1 MLGTSGCKSNATDH
15 GASSSKLRLVT
26 TLRFYVPDV
35 SMESLARR
43 LRRRP
48 DDTGGRVSPSGSTAS
63 SRKKREA
70 LKRLHSSATHS
81 DANITVASEL
91 PSYDV
96 STIDFALTPTT
107 KASTSS
113 STPTTSTDSPKLNRR
128 EQMRHRLNRMLSKTG
143 MKGSRIASL
152 QSIRSSSSIGL
163 GLNASAGGTGTNISD
178 EDDDTSA
185 SGDYT
190 PPRRMMR
197 SSIIP
202 NLTVTPTSDGS
213 GSNTAGNASPA
224 ASVRTVYRVNPDTG
238 RPAAQQVYNPSFLS
252 PARAKTRGRTPSS
265 PRFLSRRSSASP
277 SPSPRSGASF
287 PRRTS
292 SLRHSKEFPFSP
304 SGAEPINDDSDL
316 YASNPTS
323 PVTDE
328 SSRLLPAAAA
338 SSPALVSAGGSSTD
352 ESSPP
357 QFNKPL
363 PTLPRDSEQPLPISV
378 TPLDDDDV
386 FFDAKSPADAAADAA
401 PSWPLPAD
409 RQSVYGGGDPTDP
422 PPLPPMSAA
431 RAAVAV
437 SSKRCFAP
445 VPVHEDLPTATTS
458 TATEPEAEIEQTA
471 NIFSDKNKIDNADD
485 DDDDEVSIE
494 DSRPTTMLFTP
505 SSSSA
510 TATASAAATS
520 SPNTPS
526 TDATIRAVTTTRER
540 SASGS
545 SELSMYGFKYYNP
558 LDENVMEL
566 RRKRIAA
573 ELRRKNIFGDSDNQ
587 QQGDSS
593 VANDNDNAIAA
604 DKDGNSSGS
613 SSNSSTASS
622 AVIGDGFLPLD
633 DDEDHVAPL
642 LPPPPADH
650 RRRRFT
656 SHSQGSGAGRLFAG
670 GNSNRDSVVSV
681 MTDATGVSFVTAV
694 EGISSDEDEG
704 DHDQWESTEEDD
716 GVVGVVDVDA
726 RVDAAE
732 EGGAE
737 SSGHPLLF
745 LPDPP
750 RVEHVLP
757 HRDDVGDHADA
768 ENALRIVFKQEESSM
783 DLGEDKGNVEP
794 DTFQLVAKDGT
805 NSSVVANL
813 DSVEEASDSD
823 DDDSDSSSTASLD
836 VEERLPTAED
846 FNNLPFQ
853 VTKCGPPTLTTD
865 LHEDILA
872 FEFNPIRSFWDPV
885 WKMEPD
891 VDIIAA
897 LVRPYAA
904 LCGLANENITVK
916 FLAKGAWNSVYTVSA
931 VDEASGHT
939 SECIFRCA
947 LPGYPW
953 FRMQL
958 EVSTMEYVRMNTTIP
973 VPKVY
978 AFNSSMKNAL
988 GLEWLLMEKV
998 NGTSYAEAEKTMSFD
1013 AKVELHR
1020 TVADWVHQL
1029 SQLTFDKMGC
1039 LYRRWDLPATDAHAF
1054 VIGPMNDWEYTAD
1067 IRLDLDINRGPF
1079 TSKEQYVSS
1088 LIGLRIAESADQ
1100 RLKERAEY
1108 YNARRAAAQQLRA
1121 NPDDPFTPSLP
1132 AENPAI
1138 ELCANDAYT
1147 LEALQKVP
1155 KYGVA
1160 LQSLL
1165 PFAAASAHHGKQ
1177 PQRFQTHLYHNDIHA
1192 HNIMVD
1198 GSGAPVALLDWEGVY
1213 AAPHDWT
1220 DRYPPLVDAADH
1232 PQPPPNSTVFGPM
1245 DETRA
1250 AEERAW
1256 QGVLLRDAYDARL
1269 RELRSPVLLRPRRVN
1284 ARLDAIVQRV
1294 RNIEHCYA
1302 DWAFVDAMKE
1312 EELAELLGT
1321 P

>member
-1 MLGTSGCKSNATDH
+1 MLGTSGCLSNATDN
-15 GASSSKLRLVT
+15 GASSSKLRIVILQGVN
-26 TLRFYVPDV
+26 V

-43 LRRRP
+43 LPRMPKHRRP
-48 DDTGGRVSPSGSTAS
+48 DDMAGRVSPSGSTTS

-70 LKRLHSSATHS
+70 LKRLHSSAAPS
-81 DANITVASEL
+81 DAHITVASEL
-91 PSYDV
+91 PPYNV
-96 STIDFALTPTT
+96 STIDFAATPTT
-107 KASTSS
+107 KASTTSTS
-113 STPTTSTDSPKLNRR
+113 STPKTSTDSPKLNRR
-128 EQMRHRLNRMLSKTG
+128 EQMKHRLNRMLSMTG
-143 MKGSRIASL
+143 MRGHRISSM
-152 QSIRSSSSIGL
+152 QSIRSSSSVGL
-163 GLNASAGGTGTNISD
+163 GLNASAATAGANTS
-178 EDDDTSA
+178 DDDDNTSA

-197 SSIIP
+197 SSIVP
-202 NLTVTPTSDGS
+202 NLTITPTSDGS
-213 GSNTAGNASPA
+213 GSNPAGDASPA
-224 ASVRTVYRVNPDTG
+224 ASVRTVYRVNPATG

-252 PARAKTRGRTPSS
+252 PARAKTRNRTATPPHVVS
-265 PRFLSRRSSASP
+265 PATLD
-277 SPSPRSGASF
+277 
-287 PRRTS
+287 
-292 SLRHSKEFPFSP
+292 
-304 SGAEPINDDSDL
+304 DDSDL
-316 YASNPTS
+316 YASNPSS

-328 SSRLLPAAAA
+328 SSRLLPAATA
-338 SSPALVSAGGSSTD
+338 SSPALVAGGSSAD
-352 ESSPP
+352 DSSPPP

-363 PTLPRDSEQPLPISV
+363 PTLPREEQPQPPISV
-378 TPLDDDDV
+378 TPFADDDV
-386 FFDAKSPADAAADAA
+386 FFDAKGPADAA

-409 RQSVYGGGDPTDP
+409 RQSVYGDANPTTTLPDQP

-431 RAAVAV
+431 RAVAV
-437 SSKRCFAP
+437 SSKRYVP
-445 VPVHEDLPTATTS
+445 IPVHDLPTTVVS
-458 TATEPEAEIEQTA
+458 TATEPEAEAKETA
-471 NIFSDKNKIDNADD
+471 ASSDNKIDNA

-494 DSRPTTMLFTP
+494 DSRPTTTLPFTP
-505 SSSSA
+505 SSSTSA
-510 TATASAAATS
+510 TAPATASI
-520 SPNTPS
+520 NTPS
-526 TDATIRAVTTTRER
+526 TDATIRAVTTTTRDR
-540 SASGS
+540 AASGS
-545 SELSMYGFKYYNP
+545 SELSLYGFRHYNA
-558 LDENVMEL
+558 LDDRVMAV
-566 RRKRIAA
+566 RRARIEA
-573 ELRRKNIFGDSDNQ
+573 EIRRRNIFGDN
-587 QQGDSS
+587 
-593 VANDNDNAIAA
+593 NDNAGAAA
-604 DKDGNSSGS
+604 DTEGNDAGAATNDGNSSS
-613 SSNSSTASS
+613 SSSSTASS

-642 LPPPPADH
+642 LPPPHD

-656 SHSQGSGAGRLFAG
+656 SHSQGSSAGGVGRLFAS

-681 MTDATGVSFVTAV
+681 MTDATAMSFVTAA
-694 EGISSDEDEG
+694 EGVSSDED
-704 DHDQWESTEEDD
+704 DDQWWESTEED
-716 GVVGVVDVDA
+716 GVEVGVDA
-726 RVDAAE
+726 G

-737 SSGHPLLF
+737 SSGRRLRLLSS
-745 LPDPP
+745 PP
-750 RVEHVLP
+750 RAEHVLA
-757 HRDDVGDHADA
+757 HRDDVGDHA
-768 ENALRIVFKQEESSM
+768 EKSLRVVSEQEEPSM
-783 DLGEDKGNVEP
+783 GVAEDEAEVEP
-794 DTFQLVAKDGT
+794 DTFQLVSKDGT

-813 DSVEEASDSD
+813 DAVEQASDSD
-823 DDDSDSSSTASLD
+823 DDDSDSSSTTSD
-836 VEERLPTAED
+836 VEERIPTAED

-885 WKMEPD
+885 WKVEPD
-891 VDIIAA
+891 VDIIANI
-897 LVRPYAA
+897 VRPYAA

-916 FLAKGAWNSVYTVSA
+916 FLAKGAWNSVYTVST

-998 NGTSYAEAEKTMSFD
+998 NGTSYAEAEKTMSFA
-1013 AKVELHR
+1013 AKIELHR

-1039 LYRRWDLPATDAHAF
+1039 LYRRWDLPATDPRAF

-1108 YNARRAAAQQLRA
+1108 YNARRAAAQQQLRA
-1121 NPDDPFTPSLP
+1121 NPADPSSITPSLP

-1165 PFAAASAHHGKQ
+1165 PFAAAATSSRDKQ
-1177 PQRFQTHLYHNDIHA
+1177 QQQRFETHLYHNDIHG

-1220 DRYPPLVDAADH
+1220 ERYPPLVDGADH
-1232 PQPPPNSTVFGPM
+1232 PQPPLDSTAVFGPV
-1245 DETRA
+1245 DEARA

-1256 QGVLLRDAYDARL
+1256 RGVLLRDAYDARL
-1269 RELRSPVLLRPRRVN
+1269 RELRSPVLLRPRVVN